1 MMTSLEGMLKM
12 ADGVIAKRWQWRV
25 SIDDPSFHDFFH
37 TPLPP
42 PKKKVYSYSYVY
54 EASAMNLP
62 QIPITMQEFRI
73 I

>member
-1 MMTSLEGMLKM
+1 MTSLEGMLKM

-42 PKKKVYSYSYVY
+42 PQKKFIVIVMYMKHQ
-54 EASAMNLP
+54 L
-62 QIPITMQEFRI
+62 
-73 I
+73 